1 MEKSEHHSVASARL
15 QGLERSWTSITV
27 GRWEGCNAWNK
38 EESVCAF
45 AYTWTKLQKCPPAM
59 IHSDEDGVTLKILFM
74 RKEEAHLKFL

>member
-27 GRWEGCNAWNK
+27 GRWG
-38 EESVCAF
+38 
-45 AYTWTKLQKCPPAM
+45 LQCLEQRGICMLICLHMNQAPEVSPPM

-74 RKEEAHLKFL
+74 RKEEAHLNFL